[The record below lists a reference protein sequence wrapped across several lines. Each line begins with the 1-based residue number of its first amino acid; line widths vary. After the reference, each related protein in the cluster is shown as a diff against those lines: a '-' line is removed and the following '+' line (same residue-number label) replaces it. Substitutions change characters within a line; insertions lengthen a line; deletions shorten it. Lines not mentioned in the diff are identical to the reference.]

1 MDSEVR
7 LQSHEEGRHTMTRAV
22 AVKAMLVALLL
33 AAAPGSA
40 AADPPTTPNGWEGA
54 CNMNQSWPGL
64 GGNSGLGVQPG
75 GGMERAMTVDNPHG
89 NEGMLGATER
99 TSDVFCG

>member
-1 MDSEVR
+1 MR
-7 LQSHEEGRHTMTRAV
+7 RAAAALSMV
-22 AVKAMLVALLL
+22 VALLL
-33 AAAPGSA
+33 TAFTGSA

-64 GGNSGLGVQPG
+64 GGNSGVGVQPG
-75 GGMERAMTVDNPHG
+75 GGMERAMTVNNPSG

>member
-1 MDSEVR
+1 MR
-7 LQSHEEGRHTMTRAV
+7 RAAAALSMV
-22 AVKAMLVALLL
+22 VALLL
-33 AAAPGSA
+33 TALTGSA

-64 GGNSGLGVQPG
+64 GGNNGVGVQPG
-75 GGMERAMTVDNPHG
+75 GGMERAMTVDNPSG